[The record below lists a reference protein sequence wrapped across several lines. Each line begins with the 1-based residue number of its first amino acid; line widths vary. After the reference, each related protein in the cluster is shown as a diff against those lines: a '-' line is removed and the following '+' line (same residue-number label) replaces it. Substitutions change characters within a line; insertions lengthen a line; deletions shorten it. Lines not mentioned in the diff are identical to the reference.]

1 MNRIIYYNNSILMYA
16 NNINIMCRYENR
28 LFDFDRN
35 LPKSVIDEKSMN
47 VRKRSY
53 IYNELNNI

>member
-1 MNRIIYYNNSILMYA
+1 MYA
-16 NNINIMCRYENR
+16 NNINIMCRYENI

-53 IYNELNNI
+53 IYTS